1 MNAQR
6 YADVAQGAG
15 KSVTEQAIVRSSII
29 TYELTRRMD
38 KFIEREYQGFLDISK
53 LAWSKGVKKQ
63 YILSDGSTAFLEL
76 NPDDAIYHLE
86 SDYGVFVKD
95 SADLTEALQQ
105 FRQLA
110 SAYAQQS
117 TALSSTAEIFTN
129 NNMEKIKNIVAKIEE
144 NEKKHEAYLAKVGGE
159 QQKEIQQMVN
169 EDKQADRDIK
179 KYEID
184 MEYQQTVD
192 SASIR
197 TQNNSRNEPRPAN
210 EVEMAL
216 ADHKIRTDSNK
227 ELQEERK
234 LHQKDIELGLK
245 QQQVTNQKNKNNN
258 N

>member
-1 MNAQR
+1 
-6 YADVAQGAG
+6 
-15 KSVTEQAIVRSSII
+15 
-29 TYELTRRMD
+29 
-38 KFIEREYQGFLDISK
+38 
-53 LAWSKGVKKQ
+53 
-63 YILSDGSTAFLEL
+63 
-76 NPDDAIYHLE
+76 
-86 SDYGVFVKD
+86 
-95 SADLTEALQQ
+95 
-105 FRQLA
+105 
-110 SAYAQQS
+110 
-117 TALSSTAEIFTN
+117 
-129 NNMEKIKNIVAKIEE
+129 MEKIKNIVAKIEE
-144 NEKKHEAYLAKVGGE
+144 NEKKHEAYLATVNGE

-216 ADHKIRTDSNK
+216 ADHKIRTDNNK

>member
-1 MNAQR
+1 
-6 YADVAQGAG
+6 
-15 KSVTEQAIVRSSII
+15 
-29 TYELTRRMD
+29 
-38 KFIEREYQGFLDISK
+38 
-53 LAWSKGVKKQ
+53 
-63 YILSDGSTAFLEL
+63 
-76 NPDDAIYHLE
+76 
-86 SDYGVFVKD
+86 
-95 SADLTEALQQ
+95 
-105 FRQLA
+105 
-110 SAYAQQS
+110 
-117 TALSSTAEIFTN
+117 
-129 NNMEKIKNIVAKIEE
+129 
-144 NEKKHEAYLAKVGGE
+144 
-159 QQKEIQQMVN
+159 MVN

-216 ADHKIRTDSNK
+216 ADHKIRTDTNK